1 MLAIVIPTC
10 IIGGLRANEFQ
21 ILLAARLD
29 GDKSNERSA
38 DAKLLSAEAVKLLT
52 LGMLGSTGLRQL

>member
-10 IIGGLRANEFQ
+10 ANEFL

-38 DAKLLSAEAVKLLT
+38 DAKLLSTEAVKP
-52 LGMLGSTGLRQL
+52 